1 MSDPHNTLIRAGDL
15 RLNTF
20 EWGSPANPPLILL
33 HGLASTSH
41 MFDLIAPQF
50 ARDYHIIAFDQ
61 RGHGLSD
68 KPDTGYDF
76 ETIASDLDNLLAAM
90 GLSDVPITLAG
101 HSWGAATTV
110 YYTATRPQRVQK
122 AILID
127 GGLRPMT
134 DFFKSL
140 DDMAPP
146 PRHNQTLA
154 NIKRMIRENWLGAA
168 YRPELEPL
176 ALSIYNVTN
185 PDDVQP
191 HLKLANHMQI
201 ASALWNYSASDYFP
215 RIQSPLL
222 AVLGIGVGESLDP
235 RTQAYAEAA
244 RASLKQFE
252 VVWMPDTIHDIP
264 WHRPNELV
272 SVMRR
277 FLKT

>member
-1 MSDPHNTLIRAGDL
+1 MSDPRNIMIHAGDL

-20 EWGSPANPPLILL
+20 EWGSATNPPLILL

-41 MFDLIAPQF
+41 MFDLIAPQL
-50 ARDYHIIAFDQ
+50 AADYHVIAFDQ

-90 GLSDVPITLAG
+90 GLSDVPVALAG

-110 YYTATRPQRVQK
+110 YYTTTRPQRVQK

-146 PRHNQTLA
+146 QRHNQTLA
-154 NIKRMIRENWLGAA
+154 DIKRMIRENWLGAA

-176 ALSIYNVTN
+176 ALSIYDLTN
-185 PDDVQP
+185 PDDVHP

-201 ASALWNYSASDYFP
+201 ASALWNYRALDYFS
-215 RIQSPLL
+215 RIQSPVL

-235 RTQAYAEAA
+235 RTQGYTEAA

-272 SVMRR
+272 SLMRR
-277 FLKT
+277 FLKA